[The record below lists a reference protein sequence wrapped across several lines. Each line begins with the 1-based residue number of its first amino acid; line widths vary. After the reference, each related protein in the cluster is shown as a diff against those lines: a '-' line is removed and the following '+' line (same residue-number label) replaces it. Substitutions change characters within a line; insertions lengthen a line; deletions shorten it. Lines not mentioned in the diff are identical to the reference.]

1 MLTKREKDD
10 KLPHQISIKVLSFNL
25 KKVVGLFLDI
35 RCSRKALKKTSK
47 IESKL
52 CFSLINYWSIFY
64 KK

>member
-35 RCSRKALKKTSK
+35 
-47 IESKL
+47 
-52 CFSLINYWSIFY
+52 
-64 KK
+64 